1 MPELPEVE
9 TSVQAIQEFNN
20 QKLQSIQVYN
30 PNLRWKVDIASL
42 QKIKNQMVYKISR
55 RAKYI
60 LFNLEKSQL
69 LLHLGMSGTIRI
81 SQKNSNLYKKH
92 DHIELVFKKE
102 KIIFNDPRR
111 FGSIH
116 LISSPYNHFLLNKLG
131 PEPLSENFNG
141 EYFYQ
146 KIKNSLAPIKSALM
160 NQHNVVGIG
169 NIYANEVLFDA
180 RIRPTRKCR
189 TLTRKETISIDFSIK
204 KILNRAIELG
214 GITLNDF
221 HQPDGNMGYFKIEL
235 SVYDRADKKCKA
247 CKKQSIKKII
257 LAQRAT
263 YFCKDCQN

>member
-1 MPELPEVE
+1 M
-9 TSVQAIQEFNN
+9 
-20 QKLQSIQVYN
+20 
-30 PNLRWKVDIASL
+30 
-42 QKIKNQMVYKISR
+42 
-55 RAKYI
+55 
-60 LFNLEKSQL
+60 
-69 LLHLGMSGTIRI
+69 
-81 SQKNSNLYKKH
+81 
-92 DHIELVFKKE
+92 
-102 KIIFNDPRR
+102 
-111 FGSIH
+111 
-116 LISSPYNHFLLNKLG
+116 LNKLG
-131 PEPLSENFNG
+131 PEPLSEDFNG

-189 TLTRKETISIDFSIK
+189 TLTKKETISIDFSIK

-214 GITLNDF
+214 GTTLKDF
-221 HQPDGNMGYFKIEL
+221 HQPDGNKGYFKIEL